1 MSFRYWDPTMDDDLI
16 DDRVAMNLLY
26 VQANSDIDRGW
37 VNADTEQHRRL
48 AALQK
53 KNSKKE
59 VSTNSS
65 FASDKSK
72 RNLILYVANL

>member
-1 MSFRYWDPTMDDDLI
+1 MDDDLI
-16 DDRVAMNLLY
+16 EDRVAMNLLY

-59 VSTNSS
+59 VGYYLLFILSSTIGIVTCIILC
-65 FASDKSK
+65 KS
-72 RNLILYVANL
+72 